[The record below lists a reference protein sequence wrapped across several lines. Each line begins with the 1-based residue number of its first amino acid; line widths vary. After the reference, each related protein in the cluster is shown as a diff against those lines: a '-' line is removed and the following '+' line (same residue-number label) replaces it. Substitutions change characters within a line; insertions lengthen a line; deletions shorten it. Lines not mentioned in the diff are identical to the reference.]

1 MGRLSDFKQVF
12 EGKHISNFIETGCY
26 LGEGLAAAQGH
37 FSNYYS
43 CDISKKYVDKCKR
56 LFPHADIYHLP
67 SDIFL
72 IRLLDAVRQTSL
84 FWLDAHYPAQ
94 YDKGIKETD
103 YNRFPLLNELR
114 IIKRNKAFY
123 EYDIIICDDLRVVQS
138 DDNPVRGNVGDN
150 NLKERH
156 FVNDVKFKEYTDVLV
171 DTHEPHIVGAD
182 SLLFMPKHNKDN
194 KKC

>member
-12 EGKHISNFIETGCY
+12 EGKGIINFIETGCY
-26 LGEGLAAAQGH
+26 LGEGLDAAQGH

-43 CDISKKYVDKCKR
+43 CDISLKYFEHCR
-56 LFPHADIYHLP
+56 RRFPSVKLSYST
-67 SDIFL
+67 SDWFL
-72 IRLLDAVRQTSL
+72 LRLLYTLYEPSL

-94 YDKGIKETD
+94 YDKSVIESEEI
-103 YNRFPLLNELR
+103 RFPLLDELYL
-114 IIKRNKAFY
+114 IKRFKHFY

-156 FVNDVKFKEYTDVLV
+156 FVNDVKFKEYTDVLAG
-171 DTHEPHIVGAD
+171 THVPCIVGAD